1 MNYYGEKINIV
12 SSNGKISIGVITY
25 TSCGVEL
32 VKILH
37 EGMSDKKDPLLI
49 SKISEYYK
57 KNGYHVEG

>member
-32 VKILH
+32 VGILH

-57 KNGYHVEG
+57 KNGYNVGE